1 LQNKIKVF
9 KSNFYPKKRINV
21 SPLKQLNIMTNNT
34 TSTGLKVA
42 LGIALA
48 LFIGTAVY
56 TGSLYNEKQETEQ
69 QLTTEKNDVI
79 ANLNAMKTKYD
90 LALSENEV
98 TNQNLV
104 EARERIQGLI
114 DSLQT
119 AETNV
124 KSLWRYK
131 QKYLALQEE
140 MDVLLTENDR
150 LKVENMQLATTLDS
164 TKVQLEER
172 AMFNDSLMIQ
182 NTALAEVMENAAV
195 LNTANLKG
203 YGVLIR
209 NNGKLVPMERA
220 RRVDKIRVCYTVA
233 KNKLVQAG
241 DKELYVQVID
251 PKNNILGA
259 NQQITFGEQ
268 TLNYSVISKFNYENG
283 NLDVCEFVSNNTDN
297 DFAEGRY
304 QVNVFNGNE
313 LVSSSE
319 FTLK

>member
-1 LQNKIKVF
+1 
-9 KSNFYPKKRINV
+9 
-21 SPLKQLNIMTNNT
+21 MANNT

-114 DSLQT
+114 DSLET

>member
-1 LQNKIKVF
+1 
-9 KSNFYPKKRINV
+9 
-21 SPLKQLNIMTNNT
+21 MANNT
-34 TSTGLKVA
+34 ASTGLKVA
-42 LGIALA
+42 LGIALV

-56 TGSLYNEKQETEQ
+56 TGSLYSEKQETEQ
-69 QLTTEKNDVI
+69 QLKTEKNDVL
-79 ANLNAMKTKYD
+79 ANLNAMKSKYD

-104 EARERIQGLI
+104 DARERIQGLI

-195 LNTANLKG
+195 LNTVNLKG
-203 YGVLIR
+203 YGVLVR

-233 KNKLVQAG
+233 KNKLVQSG

-259 NQQITFGEQ
+259 NQQVTFGEQ

-283 NLDVCEFVSNNTDN
+283 NLDICEFVSNNTDD
-297 DFAEGRY
+297 DFEDGHY

>member
-1 LQNKIKVF
+1 MAND
-9 KSNFYPKKRINV
+9 
-21 SPLKQLNIMTNNT
+21 TA
-34 TSTGLKVA
+34 STGLKVA

-69 QLTTEKNDVI
+69 QLTTEKNDVL
-79 ANLNAMKTKYD
+79 ANLNEMKAKYD

-114 DSLQT
+114 DSLET

-203 YGVLIR
+203 YGVLVR

-283 NLDVCEFVSNNTDN
+283 NLDVCEFVSNNTDD